1 MAKRTA
7 KEIFRAAK
15 IDAAR
20 YVEEDDTNVVI
31 YMSGSAKMKSKLDNL
46 LTKYITDSHLDFG
59 LGIIDEKRFAFE
71 TKVAEILERSI
82 AEFHIY

>member
-1 MAKRTA
+1 MARRTA
-7 KEIFRAAK
+7 KEIFRTAK

-31 YMSGSAKMKSKLDNL
+31 YMSGSARLKSKLENQL
-46 LTKYITDSHLDFG
+46 NKYIADSHLDFG

-71 TKVAEILERSI
+71 TKVTEILERSI

>member
-7 KEIFRAAK
+7 KEIFRSAR

-31 YMSGSAKMKSKLDNL
+31 YMSGSAKMKSKLEDQL
-46 LTKYITDSHLDFG
+46 DKYQADSYIDFE

>member
-1 MAKRTA
+1 MAKRSA
-7 KEIFRAAK
+7 KEIFRAAR

-31 YMSGSAKMKSKLDNL
+31 YMSGSARMKSKLENQL
-46 LTKYITDSHLDFG
+46 NKYIADSHTDFG

-82 AEFHIY
+82 TEFHIY